1 MFFCCDHLNQGR
13 MASLFWYAQKINA
26 VMLKGVSGQRNGS
39 GGSVGWVQNV
49 LDEIGLDGRRLS
61 IRNTSSGNGATTDK
75 ILQETVAVLTDLGP
89 NPAA

>member
-13 MASLFWYAQKINA
+13 MASLFWYAQ
-26 VMLKGVSGQRNGS
+26 
-39 GGSVGWVQNV
+39 VGWVQNV